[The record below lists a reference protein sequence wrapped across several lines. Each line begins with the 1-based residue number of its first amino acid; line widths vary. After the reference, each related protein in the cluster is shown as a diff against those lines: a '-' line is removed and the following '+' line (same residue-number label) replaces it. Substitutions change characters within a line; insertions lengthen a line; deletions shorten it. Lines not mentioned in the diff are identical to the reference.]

1 MKRTLLRYGMVLLVG
16 ITFVGGLFWSLP
28 DVTRAAIEPTDPVQM
43 QAPGE
48 GAPSDPAGPAGRQSK
63 RLVRG
68 LIGATAEITGLAAGE
83 VLDGLRA
90 GQSLADIATAQGQS
104 GDAVV
109 QAAVDKVQQRL
120 DRAVAVGRLTQ
131 ERADQLLDQMTAT
144 ATDLVNDATL
154 GAQLEQRQTE
164 HLERDTRRNLIR
176 TTADITGLPVSTVA
190 ERVRNGE
197 SLADIAATEG
207 QSGDAI
213 VQAAVNEYRDVVTRL
228 VDETR

>member
-1 MKRTLLRYGMVLLVG
+1 MVLLAG
-16 ITFVGGLFWSLP
+16 IAFIGGFFWSLP
-28 DVTRAAIEPTDPVQM
+28 DITQAAIEPPDPVQM

-48 GAPSDPAGPAGRQSK
+48 ETPSNPTGPAGRQSK

-68 LIGATAEITGLAAGE
+68 LIGATAEVTGLEAGE

-109 QAAVDKVQQRL
+109 QAVVDKAQPRL
-120 DRAVAVGRLTQ
+120 DRAVAAGRLTP

-154 GAQLEQRQTE
+154 GIQLEQRQTE

-176 TTADITGLPVSTVA
+176 TTADMTGLPVSTVA

-197 SLADIAATEG
+197 SLTAIAAAEG

-213 VQAAVNEYRDVVTRL
+213 VQAAVDEYRDVVTRL